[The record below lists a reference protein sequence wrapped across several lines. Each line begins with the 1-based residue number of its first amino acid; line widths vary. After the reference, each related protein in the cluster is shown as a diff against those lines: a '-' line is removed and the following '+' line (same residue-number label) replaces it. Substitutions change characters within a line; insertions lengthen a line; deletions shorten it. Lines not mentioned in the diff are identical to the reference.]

1 MSEQIPN
8 FFDFQLYEPGEQWKG
23 GDAAAECS
31 EFVQLAKKVLRVQQ
45 HHAAQ
50 SDGVPR
56 RVFHAKSHG
65 AILGSL
71 IPLRERPPETRH
83 GLFSDGAPE
92 SYPVLARF
100 SNGQGIARVD
110 ALPDVRGVALK
121 IFGASNA
128 SPAKTVDFLLINGPA
143 AFGRDHAEFV
153 DFMEATQD
161 GLPSPAWI
169 IAHKDLMV
177 NLLRCVFAPAVS
189 MIGLRYWGAHAY
201 LLGPGQSM
209 RINIKPA
216 ADETSLLE
224 HTLEIIHKIG
234 DRDFLRHDF
243 KSRAEHHRITFEFCV
258 QLERKDKPE
267 LTPIENTLIEW
278 KEWDSP
284 SIPVAH
290 LSFEAQQVSDERRE
304 YVDTLPFTPA
314 NYVPEHRPLGNLARG
329 RLFSYLASQR
339 GRQAKPNLSYEEFVT
354 QWNCL

>member
-1 MSEQIPN
+1 MSDQIPN
-8 FFDFQLYEPGEQWKG
+8 VFDFQLYEPAEQWKG
-23 GDAAAECS
+23 GDAAAECR
-31 EFVQLAKKVLRVQQ
+31 EFVQLAERVLRVQR

-71 IPLRERPPETRH
+71 IPLGERPPETRH
-83 GLFSDGAPE
+83 GLFRDEAPE

-100 SNGQGIARVD
+100 SNGQGIAHVD

-121 IFGASNA
+121 IFGAS
-128 SPAKTVDFLLINGPA
+128 STSSAKTVDLLLINGPG

-161 GLPSPAWI
+161 GLPSPAWS
-169 IAHKDLMV
+169 IAHKELMV
-177 NLLRCVFAPAVS
+177 NLLRCLFVPAVS
-189 MIGLRYWGAHAY
+189 VIGLRYWGAHAY
-201 LLGPGQSM
+201 LLGTHQSM
-209 RINIKPA
+209 RINVKPA
-216 ADETSLLE
+216 ADGSSLLE
-224 HTLEIIHKIG
+224 HTLEILHQIG
-234 DRDFLRHDF
+234 DRDFLRHDL
-243 KSRAEHHRITFEFCV
+243 KSRAQQHRIMFEFCV

-267 LTPIENTLIEW
+267 LTPIENTLIDW
-278 KEWDSP
+278 KEGDSP

-290 LSFEAQQVSDERRE
+290 LIFEAQKVSDERRE

-314 NYVPEHRPLGNLARG
+314 NYIPEHRPLGNLARG

-339 GRQAKPNLSYEEFVT
+339 GRLAAPNPTYEEFMT